1 MVHLP
6 RIDQVPAPAPT
17 EIQTIP
23 FAAVEREP
31 GDGQCLALGAGF
43 LHPIVDPARDVSA
56 IAHLRDDALKARLA
70 GVLVHLAAIDL
81 EALAV
86 LNIGLGDDLLEQG
99 LTLEQRQLPK
109 VVGVE
114 VKQVEGDH
122 HDLFGSALEFVL
134 QHGEIRGAV
143 VCWDHHLAVD
153 DRRPGVYVPGIG
165 RDLSEA
171 IGPVPRRVNTLT
183 AASLRWTWTL

>member
-6 RIDQVPAPAPT
+6 RIDQVPALAPT

-43 LHPIVDPARDVSA
+43 LQPIVDATRDVLA
-56 IAHLRDDALKARLA
+56 VADLRDDALKSSLA

-81 EALAV
+81 EALAE
-86 LNIGLGDDLLEQG
+86 LDIGFGDDFLEQG

-109 VVGVE
+109 IVASAM
-114 VKQVEGDH
+114 DR
-122 HDLFGSALEFVL
+122 HDYSK
-134 QHGEIRGAV
+134 
-143 VCWDHHLAVD
+143 
-153 DRRPGVYVPGIG
+153 
-165 RDLSEA
+165 
-171 IGPVPRRVNTLT
+171 
-183 AASLRWTWTL
+183 